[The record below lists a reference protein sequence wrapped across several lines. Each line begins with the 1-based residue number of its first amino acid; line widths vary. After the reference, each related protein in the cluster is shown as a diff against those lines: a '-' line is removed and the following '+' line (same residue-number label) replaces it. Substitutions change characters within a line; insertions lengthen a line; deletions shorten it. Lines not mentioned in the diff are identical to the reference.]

1 MIKFITNINFTMY
14 SLKLYMFCSLLFL
27 FGCSLPEVVKPK
39 PNIIFLLADDMGYG
53 DVNFIGKSTETPNIN
68 RLAAEGVF
76 FNNFYS
82 AAPNCS
88 PSRVGL
94 LTGKAPEKTGMYSYR
109 PANHPMHLPD
119 EESTIAELLK
129 TKGYQTAHFG
139 KWHLGA
145 LPHDPKLNQPQPDQQ
160 GFDYSFGTEMNARPS
175 HHNPN
180 NFVRNG
186 KPVGVIEG
194 YACQIVAR
202 EGIDWLSRR
211 SEKEPFF
218 AYFAFHEP
226 HSVVASPKQLV
237 DKYSDMPKKDA
248 EYLANIDNLDLAI
261 GEILNYLTENNLM
274 ENTMIVFS
282 SDNGSY
288 RVKSNGG
295 LRAGKSSLYEGGIHV
310 PGIVRWHGTTTEN
323 RIIET
328 PAGFVDIVPTLCDL
342 LEIDPPENLDGTSIL
357 PLLKGE
363 PFNRT
368 NPLYWFFYRTVPEIA
383 VRAGDY
389 MVLGLDNDTLPRTH
403 SFAQG
408 DLEYI
413 SSMKIK
419 DYELYNVKNDFS
431 QQEDLFKNH
440 ADKKNLKLL
449 IDNKLNELQTNMYPW
464 KDLPMYLDRRRRPK
478 SKMAA
483 FGKRNGGI

>member
-1 MIKFITNINFTMY
+1 MMY
-14 SLKLYMFCSLLFL
+14 RLKLYLFCSFLFL
-27 FGCSLPEVVKPK
+27 IGCSFPKVVKPM

-53 DVNFIGKSTETPNIN
+53 DVNFIGNATKTPNLD
-68 RLAAEGVF
+68 RLAADGVF

-145 LPHDPKLNQPQPDQQ
+145 LPHDPKLNHPQPGQQ
-160 GFDYSFGTEMNARPS
+160 GFDYSLGTEMNARPS
-175 HHNPN
+175 HLNPN

-194 YACQIVAR
+194 YACQIVAK
-202 EGIDWLSRR
+202 EGIEWLSRR
-211 SEKEPFF
+211 NEKEPFF

-226 HSVVASPKQLV
+226 HSVVASPKELV
-237 DKYSDMPKKDA
+237 DKYSDLPKKDA

-261 GEILNYLTENNLM
+261 GKILNYLTKNNLM
-274 ENTMIVFS
+274 ENTMIMFS

-288 RVKSNGG
+288 RVRSNGG
-295 LRAGKSSLYEGGIHV
+295 LRAGKSSLYDGGIHV
-310 PGIVRWHGTTTEN
+310 PGIVRWNGITNEN
-323 RIIET
+323 KIIET
-328 PAGFVDIVPTLCDL
+328 PAGFVDIVPTLCEL
-342 LEIDPPENLDGTSIL
+342 LEIDPPGSLDGTSIL
-357 PLLKGE
+357 PLLKGK
-363 PFNRT
+363 PFKRT
-368 NPLYWFFYRTVPEIA
+368 NPLFWYFYRTVPEIA
-383 VRAGDY
+383 VRVGDY
-389 MVLGLDNDTLPRTH
+389 MVLGLDKDTLPRTH
-403 SFAQG
+403 SFAQA

-419 DYELYNVKNDFS
+419 DYELYNLKNDFS

-440 ADKKNLKLL
+440 PNKKNLKLL
-449 IDNKLNELQTNMYPW
+449 IDNKLNELQANIYPW
-464 KDLPMYLDRRRRPK
+464 KDLPLYLERRRRPK

-483 FGKRNGGI
+483 FSKRNGGL

>member
-1 MIKFITNINFTMY
+1 
-14 SLKLYMFCSLLFL
+14 
-27 FGCSLPEVVKPK
+27 
-39 PNIIFLLADDMGYG
+39 
-53 DVNFIGKSTETPNIN
+53 
-68 RLAAEGVF
+68 
-76 FNNFYS
+76 
-82 AAPNCS
+82 
-88 PSRVGL
+88 
-94 LTGKAPEKTGMYSYR
+94 
-109 PANHPMHLPD
+109 MHLPD

-145 LPHDPKLNQPQPDQQ
+145 LPHDPKLNHPQPGQQ

-175 HHNPN
+175 HLNPI

-186 KPVGVIEG
+186 KPVGIIEG
-194 YACQIVAR
+194 YACQIVAK

-211 SEKEPFF
+211 NEKEPFF

-226 HSVVASPKQLV
+226 HSVVASPKELV
-237 DKYSDMPKKDA
+237 DKYSDLPKKDA

-261 GEILNYLTENNLM
+261 GKILNYLTKNNLM
-274 ENTMIVFS
+274 ENTMIMFS

-295 LRAGKSSLYEGGIHV
+295 LRAGKSSLYDGGIHV
-310 PGIVRWHGTTTEN
+310 PGIVRWHGITNEN
-323 RIIET
+323 KIIET
-328 PAGFVDIVPTLCDL
+328 PAGFVDIVPTFCEL
-342 LEIDPPENLDGTSIL
+342 LKIDPPENLDGTSIL
-357 PLLKGE
+357 PLLKGK
-363 PFNRT
+363 PFKRN
-368 NPLYWFFYRTVPEIA
+368 NPLFWFFYRTVPEIA
-383 VRAGDY
+383 VRIGDY

-419 DYELYNVKNDFS
+419 DYELYNLKNDFS

-440 ADKKNLKLL
+440 PNKKNLKLL
-449 IDNKLNELQTNMYPW
+449 IDNKLNELQANIYPW
-464 KDLPMYLDRRRRPK
+464 KDLPLYLERRRRPK

-483 FGKRNGGI
+483 FSKRNGGL